1 MQLDSVRELKA
12 SLESAVLSSLAEAPR
27 LRAFGVPAGPLPS
40 VPLQAP
46 TLALGIAPRAG
57 GDYQLAVRLQRRALE
72 GHSAVEAIRKKAKG
86 EIEIR
91 YVGRLVKRAAPPW
104 QQKKVNPLRMGASVG
119 HFKITAGTLGGFVRA
134 RAGEEPGE
142 KPDGK
147 PMILSN
153 NHVLANEN
161 RAKKGDAIV
170 QPGPLDKGVLPA
182 DLVGSLVAFV
192 RLKRTGANLL
202 DCAVASLTEGLEID
216 AKRLGADATR
226 LAGVSDAE
234 LHQGASVRKVGRT
247 TGVTLGKVTAI
258 EMDNLVIGYDLG
270 DLRFDQQIEIEG
282 SGTETFSAG
291 GDSGSLIVD
300 DEGRAVALLFAGG
313 DQGGSNGKGLTYAN
327 PLRPVLDA
335 LKVDLLV

>member
-12 SLESAVLSSLAEAPR
+12 SLEGAVLSSLAEAPR

-40 VPLQAP
+40 VPLRAP
-46 TLALGIAPRAG
+46 TLALGIAPRAD

-72 GHSAVEAIRKKAKG
+72 GHSAVEAIRKRAKG

-104 QQKKVNPLRMGASVG
+104 QQKKVRPLRMGASVG
-119 HFKITAGTLGGFVRA
+119 HFKITAGTLGGFVRT
-134 RAGEEPGE
+134 RSGEEP
-142 KPDGK
+142 DRK

-170 QPGPLDKGVLPA
+170 QPGPLDKGVLPV
-182 DLVGSLVAFV
+182 DIVGGLVAFV

-202 DCAVASLTEGLEID
+202 DCAVASLAEGLEID
-216 AKRLGADATR
+216 AKRLGTQATR

-234 LHQGASVRKVGRT
+234 LHLGASVRKVGRT

-258 EMDNLVIGYDLG
+258 EMDNLIIGYDLG

-313 DQGGSNGKGLTYAN
+313 DHGGSNGKGLTYAN
-327 PLRPVLDA
+327 PLRSVLDA